1 VLSAVVAALLAAAPA
16 DGGFLLDADL
26 SPLVKVLSS
35 GKPPQSRYVWEVPA
49 QLGATDV
56 QAVQVVNGLPV
67 RFSAAVSGQDV
78 PALLEYYTRAFEKA
92 GLFIP
97 PAEEQVDLGERVFQL
112 TGLDTDSLISYT
124 VVLQPVAE
132 KRTNVIMG
140 QGYLTQWLER
150 KKPTSDLAPLPPGA
164 ASLVRTASEG
174 VDLLQFTTPST
185 VAEVKSFYLEVL
197 GRAGYQQTGTG
208 VFTRGREQLK
218 VTVGQSKTAPV
229 RAVLVERRMM
239 SAQAEDNA
247 P

>member
-1 VLSAVVAALLAAAPA
+1 MVTLLAAAPA
-16 DGGFLLDADL
+16 DGGASLDADL
-26 SPLVKVLSS
+26 SPLVKVLST
-35 GKPPQSRYVWEVPA
+35 GKPPQSRYVWEIPA

-67 RFSAAVSGQDV
+67 RFSAGVSAQDV
-78 PALLEYYTRAFEKA
+78 PTLLKFYTLAFEKA

-124 VVLQPVAE
+124 VVLQPVGE

-140 QGYLTQWLER
+140 QGYLTHWLER
-150 KKPTSDLAPLPPGA
+150 KKPTSDIAPLPPGA

-174 VDLLQFTTPST
+174 VDLLQFTTTAT

-197 GRAGYQQTGTG
+197 GKAGYQQTDTF
-208 VFTRGREQLK
+208 VFARGRESLR
-218 VTVGQSKTAPV
+218 VTVGQSKNAPM
-229 RAVLVERRMM
+229 RAVLIERKM
-239 SAQAEDNA
+239 SAAQPEDNA